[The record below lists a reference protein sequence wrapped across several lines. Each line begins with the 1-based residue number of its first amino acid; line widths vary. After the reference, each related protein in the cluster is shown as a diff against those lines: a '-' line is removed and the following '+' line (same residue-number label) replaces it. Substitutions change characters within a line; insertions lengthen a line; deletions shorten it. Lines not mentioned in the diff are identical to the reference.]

1 MVTNN
6 IYHFKK
12 KTSFYFKTI
21 FFLLIKKT
29 KKNVFGELVCN
40 KAKTKEL

>member
-12 KTSFYFKTI
+12 KKNKFLFQNN
-21 FFLLIKKT
+21 FFPFDQKNKK
-29 KKNVFGELVCN
+29 KCIWGVGMQQG
-40 KAKTKEL
+40 

>member
-12 KTSFYFKTI
+12 KNKSLFQNN
-21 FFLLIKKT
+21 FFPFDQKN

-40 KAKTKEL
+40 KAKTTEL